1 MITWNDLREFIQSG
15 ENLVE
20 SEERHVGILMARLM
34 HHDRA
39 VANYQEATPVE
50 APAAPAVDPAPV
62 APEVPAAPSEEVS
75 SGKG

>member
-1 MITWNDLREFIQSG
+1 MWTWDELKGFIQSG

-20 SEERHVGILMARLM
+20 SEERHVGILVARLL
-34 HHDRA
+34 HAQRLA
-39 VANYQEATPVE
+39 ANEE
-50 APAAPAVDPAPV
+50 PAAPVVDPAPV